1 MKRLIE
7 IFLNNGDKIT
17 IGSRKDLQKLPDK
30 SIVVLFNNS
39 NYIEVIYLYVLYKL
53 DMYLENSSYAEKTR
67 SEYFNI
73 CFNIIPML
81 VQRQDHFLAGG
92 QFYLDGVFNVIPKE
106 IEMAHKN
113 CVENTSSFVS
123 GILSTTP
130 YLNNELFPKEKL
142 LFMKHNYG
150 NMLKILDRLF
160 K

>member
-1 MKRLIE
+1 MKYVSE
-7 IFLNNGDKIT
+7 IFLSNGDKIT

-30 SIVVLFNNS
+30 SIVVLFNNT

-53 DMYLENSSYAEKTR
+53 DMCLESNSYTEKAR
-67 SEYFNI
+67 SEYFDI

-81 VQRQDHFLAGG
+81 VQYQNHFLTGG
-92 QFYLDGVFNVIPKE
+92 QFYSDGVFNVIPKE
-106 IEMAHKN
+106 IAMTHKN
-113 CVENTSSFVS
+113 CVESISSFVS
-123 GILSTTP
+123 GILSATP

>member
-1 MKRLIE
+1 MKHVSD
-7 IFLNNGDKIT
+7 IFINNGDKVT
-17 IGSRKDLQKLPDK
+17 ISSLKDLQKLPDK
-30 SIVVLFNNS
+30 SIVVLFDNS
-39 NYIEVIYLYVLYKL
+39 NYIEVIYLYILHKL
-53 DMYLENSSYAEKTR
+53 DMYLENSAYTEKAR
-67 SEYFNI
+67 EGYFNT
-73 CFNIIPML
+73 CFNIIPTL
-81 VQRQDHFLAGG
+81 IQHQECFLAGG
-92 QFYLDGVFNVIPKE
+92 QFYSNGVSNVIPKE

-113 CVENTSSFVS
+113 CVKNISSFVS